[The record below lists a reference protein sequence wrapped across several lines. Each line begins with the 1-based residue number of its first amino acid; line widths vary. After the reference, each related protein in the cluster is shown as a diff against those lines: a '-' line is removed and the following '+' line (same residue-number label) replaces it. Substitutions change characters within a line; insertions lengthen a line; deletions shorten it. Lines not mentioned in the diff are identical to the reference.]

1 MRCQKCGK
9 KFCQLSSNVSFH
21 FFSFFVMFV
30 VHSTRRSSDNYSQSQ
45 ELDEESARVKSN
57 EDLKIQWQR
66 LWWIPCDNSCDQVED
81 LLLPQTLSH
90 AAFHL
95 WKTISCFPFSSLFP
109 SRLEKPLLVITQNY
123 NVNAIFTMLPSSLFL
138 PLPTSH

>member
-9 KFCQLSSNVSFH
+9 KFCQLSSNVSFLSY
-21 FFSFFVMFV
+21 SFFVMFV

-45 ELDEESARVKSN
+45 ELEEESARVKSN
-57 EDLKIQWQR
+57 EDLKIQWQC
-66 LWWIPCDNSCDQVED
+66 LWRIPCDNSCDHVED

-95 WKTISCFPFSSLFP
+95 RKTISYLPFVFP
-109 SRLEKPLLVITQNY
+109 SRLEKPLLVIMQNY
-123 NVNAIFTMLPSSLFL
+123 NVNAIFTMLPISLFL
-138 PLPTSH
+138 PPLTSH